1 MSAHRLIVSNLPS
14 ARACLLAILCAL
26 IFLPEPASAAPSKCR
41 IDVKPVNFGVYV
53 PGSSTDVDVN
63 GEIRVRC
70 GGKAKKG
77 KKGGPSSYTLRIDG
91 GQTGNPASRA
101 MRSGAVNLFYN
112 LFSDVTRFVIWGDGS
127 AGTSPVT
134 QVIEGRKYDKRH
146 AVYGRVFAGQYP
158 DTGSYADAPL
168 VTIEF

>member
-14 ARACLLAILCAL
+14 ARAGLLAILCLL
-26 IFLPEPASAAPSKCR
+26 IVLPDTASAAPPECR

-53 PGSSTDVDVN
+53 PGSLTDVDAN

-70 GGKAKKG
+70 GGKDKKG
-77 KKGGPSSYTLRIDG
+77 KKGGSSSYTLRIDG

-101 MRSGAVNLFYN
+101 MRSAAVNLFYN
-112 LFSDVTRFVIWGDGS
+112 LFSDAARFVIWGDGS

-134 QVIEGRKYDKRH
+134 QIISGRKYDKRH
-146 AVYGRVFAGQYP
+146 AVYGRVFGGQYP
-158 DTGSYADAPL
+158 DTGNYADAPM